1 MKQKKIATKNQ
12 YFKMLARIIS
22 IFSLV
27 LVLLAGT
34 CWSFEKLWQIITG
47 G

>member
-12 YFKMLARIIS
+12 YFKMLVRVIS
-22 IFSLV
+22 IFSGV
-27 LVLLAGT
+27 LALLAGA

>member
-1 MKQKKIATKNQ
+1 MRQQKARVKNQ
-12 YFKMLARIIS
+12 YFKMLVRVIS
-22 IFSLV
+22 IFSGV
-27 LVLLAGT
+27 LVLLAGA